1 MGLIANQMAV
11 EMLYKMTEKL
21 KRACSK
27 GEKKADQNTIKEGN
41 GKEQKS

>member
-11 EMLYKMTEKL
+11 EMLCKMTEKF

-27 GEKKADQNTIKEGN
+27 GEKKADQNKKEGN

>member
-11 EMLYKMTEKL
+11 EMLCKMSKKL

-27 GEKKADQNTIKEGN
+27 DEKKSDKNHKDGN
-41 GKEQKS
+41 GKEQKL

>member
-11 EMLYKMTEKL
+11 EMLAKLTEKL

-27 GEKKADQNTIKEGN
+27 DEKISDQNHKEGN

>member
-11 EMLYKMTEKL
+11 EMLCKMSKKL
-21 KRACSK
+21 KRACSTD
-27 GEKKADQNTIKEGN
+27 EKKSDKHHKDGN